1 MINAGV
7 IGLGVGEQH
16 VIALLNYP
24 YVDKVFIWDQNPQK
38 LADVK
43 SRNPEAIIVK
53 KESDIVGHSYC
64 DMVCVASYDSDHYD
78 QCIACIESGQHI
90 FVEKPVCLYLE
101 EAKSILN
108 CLRDNPKVRF
118 SSNLILRKSSRFED
132 LKDRIDNNALGEIY
146 SIDAD
151 YYYGRVEK
159 LTGGWRGE
167 IDFYSVFLGGGVHMV
182 DLVRWLSGKEAVSVF
197 AVSNKIVT
205 EGTKFR
211 YDDYISALLSFD
223 GGLQARVS
231 ANFGC
236 VHPHYHSVKVF
247 GAKST
252 FINGKETGTL
262 HNSRSPD
269 DVPQVIDTDYPGCK
283 KGDLLKSFINEIEN
297 GSLPAYT
304 LEDIFETLAVCF
316 AVEQSVSQKIKIDV
330 NEIRKELNLL
340 QI

>member
-1 MINAGV
+1 MINGGV

-16 VIALLNYP
+16 VIALLEHP
-24 YVDKVFIWDQNPQK
+24 HVDKVFIWDQNPLK
-38 LADVK
+38 LEEVK
-43 SRNPEAIIVK
+43 LRNPNAITVK
-53 KESDIVGHSYC
+53 KESEIIGHSNC
-64 DMVCVASYDSDHYD
+64 DLVCVSSYDSDHYD
-78 QCIACIESGQHI
+78 QCIACIEYGQHI

-101 EAKSILN
+101 EARSILN

-118 SSNLILRKSSRFED
+118 SSNLILRKSSRFAD
-132 LKDRIDNNALGEIY
+132 LKEKIDNHELGELY

-151 YYYGRVEK
+151 YYYGRVNK
-159 LTGGWRGE
+159 LTEGWRGE

-211 YDDYISALLSFD
+211 YDDYVSAMISFE
-223 GGLQARVS
+223 GGMQARVS

-247 GAKST
+247 GTKST
-252 FINGKETGTL
+252 FINGKEFGTL
-262 HNSRSPD
+262 HYSRSPD
-269 DVPQVIDTDYPGCK
+269 DVSHRVDTDYPGCK
-283 KGDLLKSFINEIEN
+283 KGDLLKSFINEIEI
-297 GSLPAYT
+297 GTAPIYT
-304 LEDIFETLAVCF
+304 VEDIFETLAVCF
-316 AVEQSVSQKIKIDV
+316 AVEQSVSQKIKIDI
-330 NEIRKELNLL
+330 NQIRKELNLL

>member
-1 MINAGV
+1 MINGGV
-7 IGLGVGEQH
+7 VGLGVGEQH
-16 VIALLNYP
+16 VIALLEHP
-24 YVDKVFIWDQNPQK
+24 HVDKVFIWDQNPLK
-38 LADVK
+38 LEAVK
-43 SRNPEAIIVK
+43 LRNPNAIIVK
-53 KESDIVGHSYC
+53 KESDIIGHSNC
-64 DMVCVASYDSDHYD
+64 DLVCVSSYDSDHYD
-78 QCIACIESGQHI
+78 QCIASIEYGQHI

-101 EAKSILN
+101 EAKSIVN
-108 CLRDNPKVRF
+108 CLIENPKVRF
-118 SSNLILRKSSRFED
+118 SSNLILRKSSRFVD
-132 LKDRIDNNALGEIY
+132 LKQRIDSNELGEVY

-159 LTGGWRGE
+159 LTEGWRGE

-211 YDDYISALLSFD
+211 YDDYVSAIISFE
-223 GGLQARVS
+223 GGMQARVS

-247 GAKST
+247 GTKST
-252 FINGKETGTL
+252 FINGKESGNL
-262 HNSRSPD
+262 QYSRLPD
-269 DVPQVIDTDYPGCK
+269 DEPQVIDTDYPGCK
-283 KGDLLKSFINEIEN
+283 KGDLLKSFINEIEI
-297 GSLPAYT
+297 GTPSTYT
-304 LEDIFETLAVCF
+304 VEDIFETLAVCF

-330 NEIRKELNLL
+330 NEIRKELNLI

>member
-16 VIALLNYP
+16 VIALLEHP

-43 SRNPEAIIVK
+43 YRNPKAIIVK
-53 KESDIVGHSYC
+53 KESDIVGNSNC
-64 DMVCVASYDSDHYD
+64 NLVCVASYDSDHYD

-118 SSNLILRKSSRFED
+118 SSNLILRKSSRFAD
-132 LKDRIDNNALGEIY
+132 LKQRIDSNELGEIY

-151 YYYGRVEK
+151 YFYGRVEK
-159 LTGGWRGE
+159 LTEGWRGE

-211 YDDYISALLSFD
+211 YDDYISALISFD

-252 FINGKETGTL
+252 FINRKEIGIL

-283 KGDLLKSFINEIEN
+283 KGDLLKSFINEIEI
-297 GSLPAYT
+297 GSPPTYT
-304 LEDIFETLAVCF
+304 VEDIFETLAVCF

-330 NEIRKELNLL
+330 NEIRKELNLI

>member
-1 MINAGV
+1 MIIAGV

-16 VIALLNYP
+16 VITLLEHP

-43 SRNPEAIIVK
+43 SRNPKAIIAE
-53 KESDIVGHSYC
+53 KESDIVGNFNC
-64 DMVCVASYDSDHYD
+64 NLVCVASYDSDHHD
-78 QCIACIESGQHI
+78 QCIKCIESGQHV

-101 EAKSILN
+101 EAKSIVN

-118 SSNLILRKSSRFED
+118 SSNLILRKSSRFAD
-132 LKDRIDNNALGEIY
+132 LKQRIDSNELGEIY

-211 YDDYISALLSFD
+211 YDDYVSALISFN
-223 GGLQARVS
+223 GGMQARVS

-247 GAKST
+247 GTKST

-269 DVPQVIDTDYPGCK
+269 HVPQVIDTDYPGCK
-283 KGDLLKSFINEIEN
+283 KGDLLKSFINEIESS
-297 GSLPAYT
+297 SLPAYT

-330 NEIRKELNLL
+330 NEIRKEFNL
-340 QI
+340 IKI

>member
-1 MINAGV
+1 MINGGV
-7 IGLGVGEQH
+7 IGLGVGDQH
-16 VIALLNYP
+16 AVTVLDHPL
-24 YVDKVFIWDQNPQK
+24 VVKVFIWDQNPQK
-38 LADVK
+38 LEEVK

-53 KESDIVGHSYC
+53 KECDIIGHSNC
-64 DMVCVASYDSDHYD
+64 DLVSISSYDSDHHD
-78 QCIACIESGQHI
+78 QCIACIGSGQHI

-101 EAKSILN
+101 EAKSIIN
-108 CLRDNPKVRF
+108 CLGANSDVRF
-118 SSNLILRKSSRFED
+118 SSNLILRKSSRFAD
-132 LKDRIDNNALGEIY
+132 LKDRIDNNELGEVY

-151 YYYGRVEK
+151 YCYGRVSK
-159 LTGGWRGE
+159 LTEGWRGE

-211 YDDYISALLSFD
+211 YDDYVSAMISFED
-223 GGLQARVS
+223 GMQARVS

-247 GAKST
+247 GTKST

-262 HNSRSPD
+262 YNSRSPD
-269 DVPQVIDTDYPGCK
+269 DVPQLIETDYPGCK
-283 KGDLLKSFINEIEN
+283 KGDLLKSFINEIES

-304 LEDIFETLAVCF
+304 VEDIFETLAVCF
-316 AVEQSVSQKIKIDV
+316 AVEQSVSQKLMIDV
-330 NEIRKELNLL
+330 NKIRKELNLL
-340 QI
+340 PI

>member
-1 MINAGV
+1 MINGGV

-16 VIALLNYP
+16 VIALLEHP
-24 YVDKVFIWDQNPQK
+24 HVDKVFIWDQNPLK
-38 LADVK
+38 LEEVK
-43 SRNPEAIIVK
+43 LRNPNVIIVK
-53 KESDIVGHSYC
+53 KECDIVGHSNC
-64 DMVCVASYDSDHYD
+64 DLVCISSYDSDHYD
-78 QCIACIESGQHI
+78 QCIACIEYGQHI

-118 SSNLILRKSSRFED
+118 SSNLILRKSSRFAD
-132 LKDRIDNNALGEIY
+132 LKVKIDNHELGELY

-151 YYYGRVEK
+151 YYYGRVNK
-159 LTGGWRGE
+159 LTEGWRGE

-182 DLVRWLSGKEAVSVF
+182 DLVRWLSGKEAISVF

-211 YDDYISALLSFD
+211 YDDYVSAIISFE
-223 GGLQARVS
+223 GGMQARVS

-247 GAKST
+247 GTKST
-252 FINGKETGTL
+252 FINGKESGNL
-262 HNSRSPD
+262 HYSRLPD
-269 DVPQVIDTDYPGCK
+269 DVPKLIDTDYPGCK
-283 KGDLLKSFINEIEN
+283 KGDLLKSFVSEIEI
-297 GSLPAYT
+297 GSSPSYT
-304 LEDIFETLAVCF
+304 VEDIFETLAVCF
-316 AVEQSVSQKIKIDV
+316 AVEQSVSQKVKIDV
-330 NEIRKELNLL
+330 NKIRKELNLS

>member
-16 VIALLNYP
+16 LIALLSHP
-24 YVDKVFIWDQNPQK
+24 YIKNVYIFDLDSVKLKEVYKRNPQ
-38 LADVK
+38 
-43 SRNPEAIIVK
+43 AIVVSN
-53 KESDIVGHSYC
+53 ESEIIGNENC
-64 DMVCVASYDSDHYD
+64 GLVCIASYDSDHCR
-78 QCIACIESGQHI
+78 QILACISSGQHI

-101 EAKSILN
+101 EAKSIIN
-108 CLRDNPKVRF
+108 CLRANSYVRF
-118 SSNLILRKSSRFED
+118 SSNLILRKSSRFAD
-132 LKDRIDNNALGEIY
+132 LKYRIDNNELGEVY

-151 YYYGRVEK
+151 YYYGRISK
-159 LTGGWRGE
+159 LTDGWRGE

-182 DLVRWLSGKEAVSVF
+182 DLVRWLTGKEAVSVF

-205 EGTKFR
+205 RNTPFH
-211 YDDYISALLSFD
+211 YDDYVSALISVED
-223 GGLQARVS
+223 GMQARVS

-247 GAKST
+247 GTKST
-252 FINGKETGTL
+252 FINERETGIL

-269 DVPQVIDTDYPGCK
+269 DVSQLIDTNYPGCK
-283 KGDLLKSFINEIEN
+283 KGDLLRSFVNELEDETPPEYN
-297 GSLPAYT
+297 V
-304 LEDIFETLAVCF
+304 EDIFETLAVCF

-330 NEIRKELNLL
+330 NKIRKVLNLL

>member
-118 SSNLILRKSSRFED
+118 SSNLILRKSSRFAD
-132 LKDRIDNNALGEIY
+132 LKQRIDSNELGEIY

-159 LTGGWRGE
+159 LTEGWRGE

-211 YDDYISALLSFD
+211 YDDYISALISFD

-252 FINGKETGTL
+252 FINGKEIGIL

-283 KGDLLKSFINEIEN
+283 KGDLLKSFINEIESD
-297 GSLPAYT
+297 SLPEYT
-304 LEDIFETLAVCF
+304 IEDIFETLAVCF